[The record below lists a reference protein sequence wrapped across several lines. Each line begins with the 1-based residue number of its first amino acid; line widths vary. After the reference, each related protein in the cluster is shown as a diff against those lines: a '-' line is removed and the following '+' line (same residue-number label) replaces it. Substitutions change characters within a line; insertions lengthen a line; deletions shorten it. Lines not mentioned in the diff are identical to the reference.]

1 MSGLSW
7 LRSTA
12 CALPNDNFTFPHD
25 YRVLFSGPELP
36 VVAGG
41 QAVNLWAITYLEEE
55 HAQELIT
62 KYGSGDMDIVRNDA
76 VIAFLKK
83 LPGWRYEPTPLKNFG
98 DIRVGAARGVTT
110 DGRKLLVEVLHSVH
124 GLDPQ
129 DLVDAEV
136 EYAGTRFRIL
146 DPVALLK
153 AKAAN
158 LRDFKQDGD
167 PPRHD
172 AEHLRLVAQCF
183 PRFLEDVALYETTD
197 SEELRN
203 QLKTVSRAF
212 AVLQDRKVVETLTLA
227 GIEPASL
234 VPQSLD
240 SAPNEKVQRA
250 YQFQFGRMTSRKP
263 KAR

>member
-1 MSGLSW
+1 M
-7 LRSTA
+7 
-12 CALPNDNFTFPHD
+12 PNDNFTFPHD

-55 HAQELIT
+55 QAQELVT
-62 KYGSGDMDIVRNDA
+62 KYGSSDMDIVQNDA

-83 LPGWRYEPTPLKNFG
+83 LPGWRYEPTSLRNFG
-98 DIRVGAARGVTT
+98 DIRVGAARGLAP

-129 DLVDAEV
+129 ELVDAEV
-136 EYAGTRFRIL
+136 EYAGTRYRIL

-158 LRDFKQDGD
+158 LRDFNQDDD

-172 AEHLRLVAQCF
+172 AEHLKLVARCL
-183 PRFLEDVALYETTD
+183 PRFLEDVALNETTD
-197 SEELRN
+197 PDELRN

-212 AVLQDRKVVETLTLA
+212 AVLQDTKTAATLRSI

-234 VPQSLD
+234 VPALLANS
-240 SAPNEKVQRA
+240 PNEKVSKA
-250 YQFQFGRMTSRKP
+250 YTYQFRLIGRADS
-263 KAR
+263 